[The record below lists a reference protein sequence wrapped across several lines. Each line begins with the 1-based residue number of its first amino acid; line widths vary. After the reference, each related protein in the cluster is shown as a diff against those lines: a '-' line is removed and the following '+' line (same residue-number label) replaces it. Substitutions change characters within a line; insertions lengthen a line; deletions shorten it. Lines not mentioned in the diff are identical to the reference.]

1 MTMNMNEGSRCA
13 VLTTAWSRQL
23 VGYLS
28 SFDNEKELAALFAEH
43 RETMGGG
50 PYRCSRQR
58 EQSSKDGVGKVLLLI
73 GVDATVVVHEKD
85 DLVQKDASAEE

>member
-23 VGYLS
+23 VGDLS

-43 RETMGGG
+43 RETMG
-50 PYRCSRQR
+50 
-58 EQSSKDGVGKVLLLI
+58 DGVGKVPLLI
-73 GVDATVVVHEKD
+73 GADATVVVHEKD
-85 DLVQKDASAEE
+85 DLVQKDASTEE